1 MTTKR
6 YPSNSLAAGR
16 QSLVPTQMK
25 SVSCDMLAVQCSV
38 PHSHTWEAGA
48 VCCAVPTYMC
58 TLTD

>member
-6 YPSNSLAAGR
+6 YLSNSLAAGR

-38 PHSHTWEAGA
+38 PHSHTSGRQEQ
-48 VCCAVPTYMC
+48 CAVLC
-58 TLTD
+58 LLTCVH